1 MNISAIQFRLSGGIH
16 INNQNLNSGQ
26 LKKEL
31 LVFLIITFAATYFLQ
46 FIVFMFGLKSV
57 SGTDML
63 IPATVAIICMFLFK
77 SKALTRKTKII
88 FAFFLAYTILYFFEG
103 YISPIMGSL
112 GGALPLL
119 SSIIA
124 ILGLITAIILNL
136 KKKWREEL
144 TPAKL
149 SVGKNLKF
157 YIIIPVIYFVLL
169 FISITLNYVFGLGVP
184 EKEFNLTRYF
194 MSFITVSIMYGLL
207 LWPTFFGEEYGWR
220 VYLQDRLF
228 YLFGGYKGV
237 LILGIIW
244 GVWHSGTI
252 ILGINYPGQPI
263 LGNIAMI
270 FGTIVMG
277 IIFSYAVL
285 KTGSVWIAVLLHLI
299 TDVAGGP
306 PANMFIATPIDSVF
320 SFGPGIYGMAI
331 MTIFALILLKSNLWK
346 KENITEPST

>member
-1 MNISAIQFRLSGGIH
+1 M
-16 INNQNLNSGQ
+16 
-26 LKKEL
+26 
-31 LVFLIITFAATYFLQ
+31 VFLIITFAATYLLQ
-46 FIVFMFGLKSV
+46 FVVFKFGLKSV

-63 IPATVAIICMFLFK
+63 IPATVAIMCMFIFK
-77 SKALTRKTKII
+77 SKALTRETKII
-88 FAFFLAYTILYFFEG
+88 FAFFLVYTILYFFEG
-103 YISPIMGSL
+103 YVSPIMGSL
-112 GGALPLL
+112 GGTLPLL

-136 KKKWREEL
+136 KKKWRKGL
-144 TPAKL
+144 KPAKL
-149 SVGKNLKF
+149 FIGKNLKF

-169 FISITLNYVFGLGVP
+169 FVSLILNYVFGLGVP
-184 EKEFNLTRYF
+184 GKEFNLTTYF
-194 MSFITVSIMYGLL
+194 MSFITLTIMYGLL
-207 LWPTFFGEEYGWR
+207 FWPTFFGEEFGWR
-220 VYLQDRLF
+220 VYLQNRLF

-252 ILGINYPGQPI
+252 ILGMNYPGQPV

-270 FGTIVMG
+270 FGTIIMG

-306 PANMFIATPIDSVF
+306 AANMFIATPLDSVF

-331 MTIFALILLKSNLWK
+331 MALFALILLKSNLWK
-346 KENITEPST
+346 KENIPKPST